1 MEEHECQI
9 RNVHPAKPHSL
20 KRAQQSSD
28 AQPAVLRSTG
38 VTGAG
43 SRVSLTSARNADS
56 GDRNEMGSVAVIMR
70 VMPESPEVDLEQ
82 LKIALKQKL
91 PGIQDMKVEPIGF
104 GLKAIKFAA
113 IINDVGGETD
123 ALETSLSSIPG
134 VERAEIIEVT
144 LN

>member
-1 MEEHECQI
+1 MPRSQ
-9 RNVHPAKPHSL
+9 
-20 KRAQQSSD
+20 KRAQPNSD
-28 AQPAVLRSTG
+28 ARHVVLRSADA
-38 VTGAG
+38 TGAG
-43 SRVSLTSARNADS
+43 SRVFPTSARNVDS

-82 LKIALKQKL
+82 LKTALKQKL
-91 PGIQDMKVEPIGF
+91 PGIQDMKTEPIGF

-113 IINDVGGETD
+113 IINDAGGETD
-123 ALETSLSSIPG
+123 ALEASLSSIPG

>member
-1 MEEHECQI
+1 MLRSE
-9 RNVHPAKPHSL
+9 
-20 KRAQQSSD
+20 KRVQQSSD
-28 AQPAVLRSTG
+28 ARPAVLRSAG
-38 VTGAG
+38 AIGAG
-43 SRVSLTSARNADS
+43 SRALPMSARSVDS

-70 VMPESPEVDLEQ
+70 VMPESPDVDLEQ
-82 LKIALKQKL
+82 LKTALKQKL
-91 PGIQDMKVEPIGF
+91 PGIQDMKIEPIGF

-113 IINDVGGETD
+113 IINDAGGETD